1 MVEKAIPFNRR
12 KVQFA
17 RRRQHLVNHG
27 LQRGVNHS
35 RQTPHRYVRLTQNIK
50 RIPTRFCH
58 DCCVTRQKSRARES
72 FEASM
77 RSGGCAGSGRALR
90 LDPSGL
96 PVRFFAGD
104 AAADGQ
110 VRDVE
115 LHRER
120 VVMRR
125 ALRGMR
131 MALNMPV
138 AAFDGVSLWLMPGEA
153 GDDDALAVVLK
164 HRDPT
169 LTLPLF
175 VTSRTDEALAEWRAW
190 SQVLDVPLLLA
201 EQRGSSTIARA
212 QIDGLH
218 IERPRPRRRRR
229 SALKARRPSIPLRRA
244 TGKITNATPIHRD
257 EREIIARN

>member
-1 MVEKAIPFNRR
+1 MVDIAMVFNCRSL
-12 KVQFA
+12 QSEQ
-17 RRRQHLVNHG
+17 RRQHLVNHG
-27 LQRGVNHS
+27 LQRDVNHS
-35 RQTPHRYVRLTQNIK
+35 QQTPHRYFRLTQNIK

-58 DCCVTRQKSRARES
+58 DCHVTRHKSRARES

-77 RSGGCAGSGRALR
+77 QSGGCAGSGRALR

-104 AAADGQ
+104 ATTDGR

-125 ALRGMR
+125 SLRGMR

-138 AAFDGVSLWLMPGEA
+138 AAFDGISLWLVPGEV
-153 GDDDALAVVLK
+153 DEEDALAVVLK

-169 LTLPLF
+169 LTFPLF
-175 VTSRTDEALAEWRAW
+175 VASRADEALAEWRAW
-190 SQVLDVPLLLA
+190 SEALGVPLLLA
-201 EQRGSSTIARA
+201 ERRGSSTAARA
-212 QIDGLH
+212 TRPTSDRASASPPPAT
-218 IERPRPRRRRR
+218 ERAQGATAFNR
-229 SALKARRPSIPLRRA
+229 SQACNR
-244 TGKITNATPIHRD
+244 
-257 EREIIARN
+257 

>member
-1 MVEKAIPFNRR
+1 
-12 KVQFA
+12 
-17 RRRQHLVNHG
+17 
-27 LQRGVNHS
+27 
-35 RQTPHRYVRLTQNIK
+35 
-50 RIPTRFCH
+50 
-58 DCCVTRQKSRARES
+58 
-72 FEASM
+72 M

-138 AAFDGVSLWLMPGEA
+138 AAFDGVSLWLVPGEA
-153 GDDDALAVVLK
+153 GDEDALAVVLK

-175 VTSRTDEALAEWRAW
+175 VTSRPDEALAEWRAW

-201 EQRGSSTIARA
+201 DQRRIFDLCNRATRPTSRRTPASPPPATQRAESPTTFNSSQARNR
-212 QIDGLH
+212 QNYKRVVD
-218 IERPRPRRRRR
+218 PPRRTRDYCAKLDFSLEAAVEPICTAGISSPRLPWR
-229 SALKARRPSIPLRRA
+229 SRYDQDPLRA
-244 TGKITNATPIHRD
+244 GHRMY
-257 EREIIARN
+257 ARC